1 MLLGNAVKLFGKKKE
16 PATKE
21 SLAKLRNSVVMME
34 KVRQPAF
41 RAHQREKKMIF
52 LADFFSARSER
63 FSCKRRPT
71 LKYEFVRQKRAPD

>member
-41 RAHQREKKMIF
+41 RAHQREKKN
-52 LADFFSARSER
+52 DFFG
-63 FSCKRRPT
+63 
-71 LKYEFVRQKRAPD
+71 